1 MNQTNPFLPPHGPK
15 LTSSEIVHPCVGGEN
30 RRRARC
36 PGCTK
41 DRTSFRQP
49 MTTLPGGTPCAACAG
64 AHRKHTCC
72 IRVRQPAEPEVP
84 ANVVAPLLLPVKK
97 RLSATAPAADR
108 STAGEGSGQ
117 EQERMASGCA
127 ACAGGHRKHTCG
139 KVLAPLTKARS
150 ESYCVACHGGHRKHT
165 CKRRLTLGDECG
177 SCTAGAAEEG
187 GAGEDTALGK
197 RRAGAESA
205 ASDCGGAGRAASETG
220 CRACMGWHRAHTCG
234 KSLRTAKD
242 TD

>member
-1 MNQTNPFLPPHGPK
+1 MSFFYSPRPK
-15 LTSSEIVHPCVGGEN
+15 LASEIVSILASAAKIGGGRVAQVAQRTEHPFGN
-30 RRRARC
+30 
-36 PGCTK
+36 
-41 DRTSFRQP
+41 Q

-72 IRVRQPAEPEVP
+72 IRVRQPAEPEGP

-117 EQERMASGCA
+117 EQERLASGCA

-177 SCTAGAAEEG
+177 SCTAGTGEEG

-205 ASDCGGAGRAASETG
+205 ASDCGGAGRAASEPG